1 MRKRVW
7 RAQDSAAGRRRRGGP
22 AALAE
27 ISTRNER
34 RAQSPPQRHDRE
46 GEGQEACAS
55 QPMCVPA
62 GERFRGSPLVPRWA
76 GLRRLG
82 PRPAPR
88 GRSPTAPQ
96 FPEKAQQVL
105 FDLPIYTHPKYMRAR
120 RAFQFGTLLRLERRL
135 SCLPEP
141 SVTSVS
147 TDDSGTDS
155 HSQQQRVQGRKGR
168 SGQVLVTGLRGD
180 RRKSPA
186 QLTAEP
192 ATPVSLP
199 ACAPDSAAHGLP
211 APSVHRPCRGARPCS
226 RAPWSPRG

>member
-1 MRKRVW
+1 MRKHVW

-22 AALAE
+22 AAPAE

-55 QPMCVPA
+55 QPHVRPRR
-62 GERFRGSPLVPRWA
+62 GEVQREPP
-76 GLRRLG
+76 GLWRLG

-105 FDLPIYTHPKYMRAR
+105 FDLLFTLTQNR
-120 RAFQFGTLLRLERRL
+120 RVPVGHSSSGHCSDWNAD

-211 APSVHRPCRGARPCS
+211 APSVRRPCRGARPCI

>member
-1 MRKRVW
+1 MCGGPRTRLQEGGGGAAWQHRQKFPPEMRG
-7 RAQDSAAGRRRRGGP
+7 GRRAPLRDTTARVRGRKP
-22 AALAE
+22 A
-27 ISTRNER
+27 
-34 RAQSPPQRHDRE
+34 PPSL
-46 GEGQEACAS
+46 CAS
-55 QPMCVPA
+55 PQGRGSEEAPWSPA
-62 GERFRGSPLVPRWA
+62 GLACGAWGRVRLPVVGAPLLPSSQKRRSKFCLTYLFTLTQNRRVPVGHSSSGHCSDWNA
-76 GLRRLG
+76 
-82 PRPAPR
+82 
-88 GRSPTAPQ
+88 
-96 FPEKAQQVL
+96 
-105 FDLPIYTHPKYMRAR
+105 D
-120 RAFQFGTLLRLERRL
+120 

-141 SVTSVS
+141 SVTSLS

-168 SGQVLVTGLRGD
+168 SGQVLVMGLRGD

-211 APSVHRPCRGARPCS
+211 APSVRRPCRGARPCS